1 MHDNH
6 SSPDRR
12 TVLMAGAGG
21 AATQILPDFLAARP
35 HLGADL
41 RVGLVGVG
49 RQGRAILAELGKF
62 DEVTLVAYCDTDE
75 RRLGSAARRAKGAK
89 GYATQDAMLAAHPDL
104 DALLI
109 ATPTHLHRAPCEGG
123 LAAAK
128 HIYCESPLAHSIED
142 CRAIT
147 AAAASAGK
155 VFQTGY
161 QGRANPVYKLARSF
175 VRSGAIRDVL
185 SMSAQSNQKN
195 SWRTPAS
202 DPVRDKALNWR
213 LDPEVTLGLAGEL
226 GAQQFDVLH
235 WFTSKYPVRVE
246 ASGGILAWHDGREV
260 ADTVQARLTYKDG
273 SQLSWNATLGNTY
286 NGTQEILM
294 GTMGT
299 VRLAW
304 SHGWLFKESDAPT
317 QGWEVYANRQQFHND
332 EGITLI
338 ADATKLASQG
348 KLKKGVGLPHP
359 GLYYGLETFFQS
371 ITQEKD
377 VVCSAEEGLRATAI
391 AIKVQTA
398 LTTGQAQDISEAD
411 LASK

>member
-1 MHDNH
+1 MHPSN

-12 TVLMAGAGG
+12 TILMAGAGG

-35 HLGADL
+35 YLGADL

-49 RQGRAILAELGKF
+49 RQGRAMLVELGKF

-75 RRLGSAARRAKGAK
+75 RRLRSASRRARGAQ
-89 GYATQDAMLAAHPDL
+89 GYATQESMLAAHPDL

-109 ATPTHLHRAPCEGG
+109 ATPTHLHREPCEEG
-123 LAAAK
+123 LAAEK
-128 HIYCESPLAHSIED
+128 HIYCESPMAHTLAD

-147 AAAASAGK
+147 AAASSAGK

-161 QGRANPVYKLARSF
+161 QGRANPVYALARSF
-175 VRSGAIRDVL
+175 VRSGAIRDVVSL
-185 SMSAQSNQKN
+185 AAQSNQKN
-195 SWRTPAS
+195 SWRTPSS
-202 DPVRDKALNWR
+202 DPAREKALNWR
-213 LDPEVTLGLAGEL
+213 LDPEVSLGLPGEL

-246 ASGGILAWHDGREV
+246 ASGAVLAWRDGRKIP
-260 ADTVQARLTYKDG
+260 DTVHAKMTYKDG
-273 SQLSWNATLGNTY
+273 SQLDWSATLGNTY
-286 NGTQEILM
+286 NGTQELLM

-359 GLYYGLETFFQS
+359 GLYYGLESFFQS
-371 ITQEKD
+371 IAKGSE
-377 VVCSAEEGLRATAI
+377 VICSAEEGLRATAI
-391 AIKVQTA
+391 AIKVQAA
-398 LTTGQAQDISEAD
+398 LSTGMPQDIDESD
-411 LASK
+411 LTSK